1 MLNNYFKIAVRN
13 LVKQK
18 GFSLLNIF
26 GLAIGMACSL
36 LILMYVQDELSY
48 DRFYENSDRIHRI
61 KMNFRMG
68 GREGKIAVAA
78 AATAADMKAE
88 FPEILDTVRFRNRG
102 SYILRYGDNSFKER
116 RTIFADAS
124 FFRMFSVPMLS
135 GDPATAL
142 NQPNTLCL
150 SKSTAVKIFGSD
162 DPIGKLLKVDN
173 EDDYLVTGVYQDI
186 RPNSHFHF
194 DVMLSMAG
202 LEESKDT
209 TWLSQNFQTYLLLAE
224 NTDIRAL
231 EAKFP
236 ALLAEKMGPG
246 VQKVT
251 GLSLEKLME
260 SGEIYLDMKLQPL
273 LDIHLHSDLEGEL
286 EATSDIKYIYIFTA
300 IALFIL
306 LIAAINFMNL
316 ATARASG
323 RAKEVGIRKVLGSLR
338 ADLIRQF
345 LTESLILSVTSL
357 ILAVGFVWLT
367 LPFFNQLT
375 GKAMVLPF
383 LFTPSML
390 AAILGV
396 TLAVG
401 LLAGSYP
408 AFVISAFQ
416 PASSLKG
423 RVRSGA
429 KTGALRSGLVIFQ
442 FTASIILIISTLVV
456 SHQLHYIRN
465 AKLGFDKEQVI
476 ILEDAYLLG
485 DQTETFKNE
494 MLKHSEFSSATVT
507 GFLPIPSNRNKTTI
521 FPEGN
526 FNHPGTTSI
535 QCWEVD
541 HDYIKTLDMKITA
554 GRDFSREFTTDAEA
568 AIINQQAVKQYSFE
582 NPIGTRISR
591 PISNEGDLANYTIIG
606 VVEDFH
612 FDSLRQTIEPLM
624 MYLGDSR
631 GRISFR
637 FTTAQVDDTI
647 EKLRTTWKKF
657 LPYQPFAYS
666 FLDDRFDSVYRS
678 ERQIGRIFGIF
689 AGLAVF
695 VGCLGLFGL
704 AAFLAEKRTKE
715 IGIRKV
721 LGASVPSVIQL
732 LLREFLILV
741 GLANLVAWPIAYF
754 VMNGWLKNFAYRTSI
769 GLWIFITAGTAT
781 LLIALVTVSYQ
792 SVRAALSDP
801 VNSLRYE

>member
-273 LDIHLHSDLEGEL
+273 LEIHLHSDLEGEM